1 MFTKNLS
8 FQQALDIVTKN
19 WRNEREDVQKKTFA
33 KWINSQL
40 LKNHHEPV
48 SDLFVD
54 LRDGNR
60 LLSLLEVLTT
70 KSYKRERGRMRVHHL
85 NNVNKA
91 LQILEQNNVKLV
103 NISSNDIVDGN
114 PKLTLGLVW
123 SIILHWQVHYHLKDL
138 MSELQQTNLEKTL
151 LAWCRQNSQNYA
163 GVDIKNFTTSWSDG
177 LAFNALLHK
186 WKPHLFDF
194 NNVSRKHP
202 NARLDHAF
210 KLAQEHLGIERLL
223 DPEDVNTSVPDK
235 KSIMM
240 YVMCL
245 FQSLPHSGDDVGD
258 LDVSIASDSSPV
270 TTPGAESSLSF
281 ANLGMP
287 ISRPM
292 SLATNVSVELG
303 GYQVAL
309 EEVLT
314 WLLEAEDKLSHA
326 PEPGPTLDILKQQF
340 HEHESFLMELSGH
353 QDGVGA
359 VLEEGARL
367 LADGGLHKDEEE
379 EVRVQM
385 QLLNSRWE
393 GLRTHAMERQS
404 RIHEVLMEM
413 QQGQLDSLRRW
424 LTETEDRISR
434 MSASELNQ
442 LALDEQMNQLK
453 ELRKDIQQQQSVV
466 DGLSKIV
473 VVVDED
479 SSETVYAQME
489 DQLTALGERW
499 THICQWIEERNQ
511 KLQLLSSR
519 WGDLTDEYK
528 RLLAWL
534 NEREITL
541 KQMEANPASEMGE
554 ILDRIKKLQLLK
566 IEMDDQQKK
575 LTSLQVVVQ
584 ELDEQGSSPE
594 STNILDKIE
603 NLQDRW
609 DAVVQ
614 IMEVQGQR
622 ISNSGFEFELKPAQ
636 ETTTTVTGNEWMTET
651 VTTIAYREDVAAST
665 SHSDSKKRRL
675 GSATRQ
681 EFDAALLNLYKWLDY
696 VDLETGRSEGVF
708 DELSVEE
715 KKIVYEDS
723 LADLSSHEI
732 EFTKVLHLGSQLLEE
747 TKQTNEQTEDDE
759 QKIKSVQERWK
770 ATTNRL
776 QEIKKRIDYLMDL
789 KQFNTE
795 LASLQLILDGYSKW
809 FKGHHGNNQIETY
822 RVKLKSMKSHEDRIN
837 KLNAK
842 AKSLSE
848 HQGAGSE
855 GITVDAD
862 AKTFET
868 VWNDLSKRL
877 SERLTELRN
886 QADKKPPKKYT
897 ETVNSL
903 LSFINSV
910 EGVLLL
916 EHAVVS
922 DDKSMENQ
930 LKKFRELQESL
941 AAQRANF
948 EYVNLTGQD
957 LIAKINDDPSSQR
970 LKEELQDLNTK
981 WSDIPIILEERQQK
995 LLKDIESLKEFNSE
1009 FNSFG
1014 EWLEKSSRY
1023 LEEAS
1028 EDALV
1033 NDVETTEFKLEQIRA
1048 LSDDIS
1054 KNKPRIER
1062 IQTCANKLLENSEP
1076 KFANVLNN
1084 RLETLSQKWHAIV
1097 DGVKHQGDKFQ
1108 NALQKNDKIINGI
1121 EDFTKWL
1128 SNLEQEIPAKEKIT
1142 SSVELFQAR
1151 GCYQILKDK
1160 VDRRVEEFRNINEMG
1175 NDKLLSSE
1183 GSSVQ
1188 ELGRRFTHLNAR
1200 WTDVTDRIYERYR
1213 QLQNASH
1220 EYGEFRA
1227 LVAQE
1232 SDWLDKLDKRLKKS
1246 TKSAADAEEI
1256 SEELDDLENYIRNR
1270 PESRFAKVQDI
1281 GKQLIDNDIMTKLV
1295 KTDVE
1300 ALLNRWENLSKRA
1313 GERAQLLEGSVRQA
1327 QESEGRIIALQHS
1340 LTQVDSVLTAR
1351 LDCDLTADDLPHEIQ
1366 KLFEELKNQ
1375 KVTLHEME
1383 SQVESYKANGK
1394 HEAAA
1399 RLQEQMQLI
1408 EGKFGEVNAKFQR
1421 FCCPQNLEPRL
1432 SRALRELRGIEEA
1445 TCLLELASEDPEAIE
1460 GQLKHCL
1467 RFYQTLSEIKGEIEN
1482 IIVTGRKLVEDRIV
1496 QEPGKFSK
1504 RIDTLKELYNKL
1516 GLQITESKSALESAL
1531 ELSRDIFKHMTYINM
1546 SIESINKELDTQKN
1560 MPELPVNAI
1569 YVTETLTEVIPR
1581 LNLVRDK
1588 LFRSQDEFSKLCDPM
1603 YLEQLRDRVTEVTTR
1618 LSNTERRLRLCSGSE
1633 EEPSVDE
1640 INAWLRQ
1647 TEEKLNQ
1654 LDAVPADQLSEK
1666 HFEHCKAI
1674 QSEMIETK
1682 PKVMQL
1688 QHCSF
1693 YPKVAKVC
1701 EKWEEICN
1709 RIQGWIQKSTDHLL
1723 VYNKRADDKGRDN
1736 LEITNSLVLLK
1747 QATNSQV
1754 RQDIDQDESIYG
1766 IGYLN
1771 PAFEDNRNNAIK
1783 TPESSPIDIPLRSR
1797 KSSAKA
1803 DKAESRIIDISKT
1816 VRRRLDMSSI
1826 PDVVQTSQPRKVC
1839 PDDDSHVLSH
1849 DKEAMMPE
1857 VVAEEEFFLSK
1868 NSKLFSQV
1876 STNSLTATDSRPIKF
1891 TKAQPNSFR
1900 IVEVREM
1907 EIVKSVASPEDHVV
1921 LPSAN
1926 VSVEQMPQVV
1936 ERVEILEDAETEP
1949 ESVDTDTEGN
1959 ENKNKESD
1967 NIGPDNSVIKKR
1979 ELIPILKKR
1988 RSSGDGS
1995 GKSVKKLSLKL
2006 DIDDEATDLSQLLD
2020 EALKSPRYVMPGQ
2033 RSAKQVT
2040 NTSPLTLAY
2049 GPAVGN
2055 LKIQSHVN
2063 VVEKSSSTALKDP
2076 ESVAEYLILDDKPT
2090 PVASA
2095 LDQSSLNN
2103 NGARKKVRKPS
2114 GAKKQVEFSDTYE
2127 IVGSVSPGFVKQY
2140 RKSPIPKVARYLSS
2154 DDTLED
2160 CDSFYGSDKETDDAL
2175 IFSDDTEID
2184 VSSSSSDG
2192 EDSTLGEHVEHLLAK
2207 IKTEKLSRSP
2217 VRKVP
2222 SKFSSEAR
2230 SPLSPTSQA
2239 RTTFERD
2246 ILEFEQAAQRMLRRM
2261 DVMLM
2266 TIGGVTHE
2274 KDPAKRLEVIKGEV
2288 SCLAPDA
2295 ASLISKGDGL
2305 VMTVH
2310 MADLS
2315 RAEKIK
2321 TEHQDKLRSKWHQV
2335 MSETEARR
2343 TQAQKAEESLR
2354 QYNALIVEFNDWFND
2369 VPRKLEQAN
2378 NYEGQLELFTEE
2390 FEIKQE
2396 QIQKLNEL
2404 GNELKRSNVGHSE
2417 TTRYTINSKWQ
2428 EISSQFK
2435 RFSGSK
2441 DKDKLVAEKKVEID
2455 TESISKPD
2463 FVTKTNKLREEIST
2477 VSRSLNS
2484 PPLNGKDYESYINQE
2499 EYLNKIRN
2507 ALSILKSSVEE
2518 VENLSFDVVR
2528 RLRNEQA
2535 DQIVRLVEK
2544 LKDEWSNVNQ
2554 KYSVRYNTWSRCTE
2568 NWKSL
2573 HNTCRTFSDW
2583 LDMAED
2589 LLNKLNATGHSKA
2602 AKTKVPELEQE
2613 VSKRQHTINTITT
2626 SSKEIIS
2633 RSSPEEARDLQM
2645 MVENLIIRWQ
2655 NLCAELKTRKEKIL
2669 SMERK
2674 SVPGDKSLD
2683 AVHHVID
2690 QVNSLLAS
2698 SANPSDDTSLSIRL
2712 SLIKARSE
2720 ELASRRR
2727 GMEALVNQ
2735 QNNPRNEDVY
2745 RNIIFDM
2752 DKASS
2757 SLSAH
2762 REYVESKLTSLKKY
2776 MNSLDTVMAWV
2787 METRTRLNISRELPQ
2802 QERTRVIDNI
2812 MVSVVDREME
2822 VKDVIENYTNLEK
2835 ECESARQPISVEL
2848 QEKLKKLREDWQF
2861 VKNRGESPDPEVLTT
2876 VSPVSAYRQKE
2887 SEKKLGAG
2895 VPPRGAAASPSAPLE
2910 TPATPETP
2918 TSSASPIT
2926 KSTTSSSSPTP
2937 GDVSATKSVVPSASP
2952 PSAVVTGL
2960 DKSVLQI
2967 RDWLTVEEDMLRQQA
2982 VVVGDVDEI
2991 LQLLEKQRNVLREL
3005 EQKKPQLD
3013 ELVHT
3018 AENLRADTNR
3028 QQLHGKGL
3036 DKILPSSGY
3045 SPHGSPVRGPFSSVH
3060 TSPQDTTHVMPSRSR
3075 IDQEQIGGVLSRR
3088 GSDVNSPIPGSMA
3101 VVGTP
3106 EHRGRRRSDYSP
3118 HQVTKLR
3125 EHWDETNSKV
3135 MQRKTQLDAM
3145 LGDSQRYEAK
3155 RTEVEAWLARMET
3168 RLERMRAVGH
3178 TADVL
3183 EAQQR
3188 EQKSY
3193 HVELH
3198 QYKHQ
3203 IELFNQLTQKLIAV
3217 YQQDD
3222 TTRVKKMTET
3232 INQRYNNLNTSIINR
3247 GKLLHSAMNSL
3258 HNFDRSLDKFLAW
3271 LSEAESSM
3279 EGLEAEADRLGGRRD
3294 QGALRRPQHQ
3304 LKDLQSEIET
3314 HRDVYASLNGTGRK
3328 LLSSL
3333 ASQDDA
3339 VMLQHRLDEMNQRW
3353 HHLKA
3358 KSMAIRNRLE
3368 SNTEHWNALLLSLRE
3383 LIEWVIR
3390 KDTELTGLGPVCGD
3404 IAALQKQQDDH
3415 RGFRRQLE
3423 DKRPVVE
3430 SNLLSGRQYIAN
3442 EPPLS
3447 DTSDSEAGRE
3457 LDGDSRGY
3465 RSVEEQARELT
3476 RSIRREVN
3484 KLSEQWNA
3492 LIERSDAWK
3501 RKLDDTT
3508 NKMCVFQKSLEDL
3521 SSRMAAAE
3529 SLKGNWQTPTDSNEA
3544 TEMLDQLRKFGDRLG
3559 PIQRN
3564 IEDTNDQAS
3573 IFASSSVIVSH
3584 ALLAKLEDLN
3594 VRWKVLQVAVDERYK
3609 LLNGFGKDGST
3620 PGSQAFLAGS
3630 VEPPWE
3636 RALTPA
3642 KVPYY
3647 INHQLETT
3655 HWDHPQMIDLM
3666 SSLADLNEVRFSAY
3680 RTAMKLRTV
3689 QKRLCLD
3696 MLSLSAALEQFDTH
3710 GLRAQNDKLIDIPD
3724 MITVLTS
3731 LYELIAAD
3739 NPSQVSVP
3747 LCIDLAINWLL
3758 NVYDRYDSQRTGQI
3772 RVLSFKVGLVL
3783 LCKGHLEEKYRYLF
3797 RLIADPNRLV
3807 DQRKLGLLL
3816 HDCIQVP
3823 RQLGEVAAF
3832 GGSNIEPSVRSCF
3845 EKAGKDKNEIEAVHF
3860 LSWLQQEPQSMV
3872 WLPVLHRLSAAET
3885 AKHQAKC
3892 NICKEYPITGFRYRC
3907 LKCFNFDMCQNC
3919 FFSGRKAKNHKLTHP
3934 MQEYCTATTSG
3945 EDVRDFTRAL
3955 RNKFKSKRYFKKH
3968 PRVGYLPVQTVLEG
3982 DALESPA
3989 PSPQHST
3996 LSQDMH
4002 SRLEMYA
4009 SRLAEVELSRTRSN
4023 STPDSD
4029 DEHQLIAHYCQSL
4042 NGADNINVPRS
4053 PVQVMAAIDAEQRE
4067 ELEAMIRELEEEN
4080 ATLQAEYERLRSKQT
4095 PGSTPEDGHSTRQ
4108 PDCDMIAE
4116 AKLLR
4121 QHKGRLEARMQI
4133 LEDHNRQLEAQLQR
4147 LRQLLDEPN
4156 AASPSKTGT
4165 LQTRSVTAS
4174 QLATDSPAKMNGHY
4188 HDSPGGGGWGE
4199 GRAGSLE
4206 RPPPPPHSHSISH
4219 NVGNLMH
4226 MAGDLGK
4233 AVEELVTVMTE
4244 DPSRTNGQRG
4254 PPPPPGF
4261 KP

>member
-1 MFTKNLS
+1 MLRRVRWVVQVDEKPIEHVPVDDQIATTK
-8 FQQALDIVTKN
+8 D
-19 WRNEREDVQKKTFA
+19 EREDVQKKTFA

-675 GSATRQ
+675 GSATRK

-995 LLKDIESLKEFNSE
+995 LLKDIGSLKEFNSE

-1709 RIQGWIQKSTDHLL
+1709 RIQ
-1723 VYNKRADDKGRDN
+1723 
-1736 LEITNSLVLLK
+1736 
-1747 QATNSQV
+1747 
-1754 RQDIDQDESIYG
+1754 
-1766 IGYLN
+1766 
-1771 PAFEDNRNNAIK
+1771 
-1783 TPESSPIDIPLRSR
+1783 
-1797 KSSAKA
+1797 
-1803 DKAESRIIDISKT
+1803 
-1816 VRRRLDMSSI
+1816 
-1826 PDVVQTSQPRKVC
+1826 
-1839 PDDDSHVLSH
+1839 
-1849 DKEAMMPE
+1849 
-1857 VVAEEEFFLSK
+1857 
-1868 NSKLFSQV
+1868 
-1876 STNSLTATDSRPIKF
+1876 
-1891 TKAQPNSFR
+1891 
-1900 IVEVREM
+1900 
-1907 EIVKSVASPEDHVV
+1907 
-1921 LPSAN
+1921 
-1926 VSVEQMPQVV
+1926 
-1936 ERVEILEDAETEP
+1936 
-1949 ESVDTDTEGN
+1949 
-1959 ENKNKESD
+1959 
-1967 NIGPDNSVIKKR
+1967 
-1979 ELIPILKKR
+1979 
-1988 RSSGDGS
+1988 
-1995 GKSVKKLSLKL
+1995 
-2006 DIDDEATDLSQLLD
+2006 
-2020 EALKSPRYVMPGQ
+2020 
-2033 RSAKQVT
+2033 
-2040 NTSPLTLAY
+2040 
-2049 GPAVGN
+2049 
-2055 LKIQSHVN
+2055 
-2063 VVEKSSSTALKDP
+2063 
-2076 ESVAEYLILDDKPT
+2076 
-2090 PVASA
+2090 
-2095 LDQSSLNN
+2095 
-2103 NGARKKVRKPS
+2103 
-2114 GAKKQVEFSDTYE
+2114 
-2127 IVGSVSPGFVKQY
+2127 
-2140 RKSPIPKVARYLSS
+2140 
-2154 DDTLED
+2154 
-2160 CDSFYGSDKETDDAL
+2160 
-2175 IFSDDTEID
+2175 
-2184 VSSSSSDG
+2184 
-2192 EDSTLGEHVEHLLAK
+2192 

-2222 SKFSSEAR
+2222 SKFSSESR

-2404 GNELKRSNVGHSE
+2404 GNDLKRSNVGHSE

-2674 SVPGDKSLD
+2674 SAPGDKSLD

-2757 SLSAH
+2757 SLLAH

-2937 GDVSATKSVVPSASP
+2937 GDVSATKSVFPSASP

-3028 QQLHGKGL
+3028 QQLHGK
-3036 DKILPSSGY
+3036 
-3045 SPHGSPVRGPFSSVH
+3045 
-3060 TSPQDTTHVMPSRSR
+3060 
-3075 IDQEQIGGVLSRR
+3075 
-3088 GSDVNSPIPGSMA
+3088 
-3101 VVGTP
+3101 
-3106 EHRGRRRSDYSP
+3106 
-3118 HQVTKLR
+3118 VTKLR

-3430 SNLLSGRQYIAN
+3430 SNLLNGRQYIAN

>member
-1 MFTKNLS
+1 MLRRVRWVVQVDEKPIEHVPVDDQIATTK
-8 FQQALDIVTKN
+8 D
-19 WRNEREDVQKKTFA
+19 EREDVQKKTFA

-1128 SNLEQEIPAKEKIT
+1128 SNLEQEIPAREKIT

-1709 RIQGWIQKSTDHLL
+1709 RIQ
-1723 VYNKRADDKGRDN
+1723 
-1736 LEITNSLVLLK
+1736 
-1747 QATNSQV
+1747 
-1754 RQDIDQDESIYG
+1754 
-1766 IGYLN
+1766 
-1771 PAFEDNRNNAIK
+1771 
-1783 TPESSPIDIPLRSR
+1783 
-1797 KSSAKA
+1797 
-1803 DKAESRIIDISKT
+1803 
-1816 VRRRLDMSSI
+1816 
-1826 PDVVQTSQPRKVC
+1826 
-1839 PDDDSHVLSH
+1839 
-1849 DKEAMMPE
+1849 
-1857 VVAEEEFFLSK
+1857 
-1868 NSKLFSQV
+1868 
-1876 STNSLTATDSRPIKF
+1876 
-1891 TKAQPNSFR
+1891 
-1900 IVEVREM
+1900 
-1907 EIVKSVASPEDHVV
+1907 
-1921 LPSAN
+1921 
-1926 VSVEQMPQVV
+1926 
-1936 ERVEILEDAETEP
+1936 
-1949 ESVDTDTEGN
+1949 
-1959 ENKNKESD
+1959 
-1967 NIGPDNSVIKKR
+1967 
-1979 ELIPILKKR
+1979 
-1988 RSSGDGS
+1988 
-1995 GKSVKKLSLKL
+1995 
-2006 DIDDEATDLSQLLD
+2006 
-2020 EALKSPRYVMPGQ
+2020 
-2033 RSAKQVT
+2033 
-2040 NTSPLTLAY
+2040 
-2049 GPAVGN
+2049 
-2055 LKIQSHVN
+2055 
-2063 VVEKSSSTALKDP
+2063 
-2076 ESVAEYLILDDKPT
+2076 
-2090 PVASA
+2090 
-2095 LDQSSLNN
+2095 
-2103 NGARKKVRKPS
+2103 
-2114 GAKKQVEFSDTYE
+2114 
-2127 IVGSVSPGFVKQY
+2127 
-2140 RKSPIPKVARYLSS
+2140 
-2154 DDTLED
+2154 
-2160 CDSFYGSDKETDDAL
+2160 
-2175 IFSDDTEID
+2175 
-2184 VSSSSSDG
+2184 
-2192 EDSTLGEHVEHLLAK
+2192 

-2222 SKFSSEAR
+2222 SKFSSESR

-2404 GNELKRSNVGHSE
+2404 GNDLKRSNVGHSE

-2674 SVPGDKSLD
+2674 SAPCDKSLD